1 MWFLILYI
9 VIKKISHEE
18 SGRREVGFN
27 YQNEGTGWYS
37 NMEKSRQEVLD
48 NLTGMLDQ
56 LAYVR
61 PEEIPNID
69 LYMDQ
74 VLSFINDRTRY
85 LTRNPEEDKIFTKT
99 MINNYA
105 KTKILPSPVKK
116 KYSKDHILLLLL
128 IYYFKGV
135 LSVGDTGDLLG
146 KITEKYFGNNEE
158 MTFEDIYQE
167 VFKLEA
173 GEIEFL
179 KKDIAEKFQIAEGT
193 FENAPEE
200 SKDFFKTFAFIC
212 LLSYD
217 VFMKKLMIEKLVD
230 ECCKE
235 ATEKK

>member
-1 MWFLILYI
+1 MENNRQNVLNELIEI
-9 VIKKISHEE
+9 
-18 SGRREVGFN
+18 
-27 YQNEGTGWYS
+27 
-37 NMEKSRQEVLD
+37 LD
-48 NLTGMLDQ
+48 K
-56 LAYVR
+56 LAYVKSD
-61 PEEIPNID
+61 EIPNID

-74 VLSFINDRTRY
+74 VLSFVNEKTRY

-105 KTKILPSPVKK
+105 KTKILPAPVKK

-135 LSVGDTGDLLG
+135 LSVGDTGELLG
-146 KITEKYFGNNEE
+146 KITGKYFGNQGD
-158 MTFEDIYQE
+158 MAFEDIYEE

-193 FENAPEE
+193 FEDAPEE
-200 SKDFFKTFAFIC
+200 SREFFKTFAFIC

-230 ECCKE
+230 ECCKKAE
-235 ATEKK
+235 EK

>member
-1 MWFLILYI
+1 MD
-9 VIKKISHEE
+9 KC
-18 SGRREVGFN
+18 
-27 YQNEGTGWYS
+27 
-37 NMEKSRQEVLD
+37 RQEILD
-48 NLTGMLDQ
+48 ELTGMLDK
-56 LAYVR
+56 LSYVK

-74 VLSFINDRTRY
+74 VLSFINERTRY

-105 KTKILPSPVKK
+105 KTKILPAPVKK

-135 LSVGDTGDLLG
+135 LSVGDTGELLG
-146 KITEKYFGNNEE
+146 KITEKYFGNNGD

-179 KKDIAEKFQIAEGT
+179 KEDIISKFRIAEET
-193 FENAPEE
+193 FPNAPEE
-200 SKDFFKTFAFIC
+200 SKDFFKNFAFIC

-230 ECCKE
+230 ECCKKIE
-235 ATEKK
+235 EEK

>member
-1 MWFLILYI
+1 
-9 VIKKISHEE
+9 
-18 SGRREVGFN
+18 
-27 YQNEGTGWYS
+27 
-37 NMEKSRQEVLD
+37 MEKNKQEVLD
-48 NLTGMLDQ
+48 ELLGMLDK
-56 LAYVR
+56 LAYVK

-105 KTKILPSPVKK
+105 KTKILPAPVKK

-135 LSVGDTGDLLG
+135 LSVSDTGELLG
-146 KITEKYFGNNEE
+146 KITGKYFGNESE
-158 MTFEDIYQE
+158 LAFEDIYQE

-173 GEIEFL
+173 DEIEFL
-179 KKDIAEKFQIAEGT
+179 KKDITEKFQIAEGT
-193 FENAPEE
+193 FENASEE
-200 SKDFFKTFAFIC
+200 SREFFKTFAFIC

-230 ECCKE
+230 ECCKSVGE
-235 ATEKK
+235 DK

>member
-1 MWFLILYI
+1 MD
-9 VIKKISHEE
+9 KK
-18 SGRREVGFN
+18 
-27 YQNEGTGWYS
+27 
-37 NMEKSRQEVLD
+37 RQEVLD
-48 NLTGMLDQ
+48 ELIGMLDR

-146 KITEKYFGNNEE
+146 KITEKYFGNNGD
-158 MTFEDIYQE
+158 MAFEDIYEE

-179 KKDIAEKFQIAEGT
+179 KKDITEKFQIAEET
-193 FENAPEE
+193 FEDSPEE
-200 SKDFFKTFAFIC
+200 SRDFFKTFAFIC

-230 ECCKE
+230 ECCKSVE
-235 ATEKK
+235 DKT

>member
-1 MWFLILYI
+1 
-9 VIKKISHEE
+9 
-18 SGRREVGFN
+18 
-27 YQNEGTGWYS
+27 
-37 NMEKSRQEVLD
+37 MEKNRQEVLD
-48 NLTGMLDQ
+48 DLMSIFDE
-56 LAYVR
+56 LAYVK
-61 PEEIPNID
+61 PDEIPNID

-85 LTRNPEEDKIFTKT
+85 LTRKPEEDKLFTKT

-105 KTKILPSPVKK
+105 KTKILPAPVKK

-135 LSVGDTGDLLG
+135 LSVGDTGELLG
-146 KITEKYFGNNEE
+146 KITEKYFGDNGEIA
-158 MTFEDIYQE
+158 FEDIYEE
-167 VFKLEA
+167 VFRLEA

-200 SKDFFKTFAFIC
+200 SRDFFKTFAFIC
-212 LLSYD
+212 MLSYD

-230 ECCKE
+230 DCKK
-235 ATEKK
+235 TK

>member
-1 MWFLILYI
+1 
-9 VIKKISHEE
+9 
-18 SGRREVGFN
+18 
-27 YQNEGTGWYS
+27 
-37 NMEKSRQEVLD
+37 MENNRQEILD
-48 NLTGMLDQ
+48 ELIGMLDK
-56 LAYVR
+56 LSYVKS
-61 PEEIPNID
+61 EEIPNID

-85 LTRNPEEDKIFTKT
+85 LTRNPKEDKIFTKT

-105 KTKILPSPVKK
+105 KTKILPPPVKK
-116 KYSKDHILLLLL
+116 KYSKEHILLLLL

-146 KITEKYFGNNEE
+146 KITEKYFGNQRDFK
-158 MTFEDIYQE
+158 FEDIYEE

-179 KKDIAEKFQIAEGT
+179 KKDIADKFQISEGT
-193 FENAPEE
+193 FEEAPEE
-200 SKDFFKTFAFIC
+200 SRDFFKTFAFIC

-235 ATEKK
+235 EK

>member
-1 MWFLILYI
+1 MENNRQNVLNELIEI
-9 VIKKISHEE
+9 
-18 SGRREVGFN
+18 
-27 YQNEGTGWYS
+27 
-37 NMEKSRQEVLD
+37 LD
-48 NLTGMLDQ
+48 K
-56 LAYVR
+56 LAYVKSD
-61 PEEIPNID
+61 EIPNID

-74 VLSFINDRTRY
+74 VLSFVNEKTRY

-105 KTKILPSPVKK
+105 KTKILPAPVKK

-135 LSVGDTGDLLG
+135 LSVGDTGELLG
-146 KITEKYFGNNEE
+146 KITKKYFGNQGD
-158 MTFEDIYQE
+158 MAFEDIYEE

-193 FENAPEE
+193 FEDAPEE
-200 SKDFFKTFAFIC
+200 SREFFKTFAFIC

-230 ECCKE
+230 ECCKNAE
-235 ATEKK
+235 EK

>member
-1 MWFLILYI
+1 
-9 VIKKISHEE
+9 
-18 SGRREVGFN
+18 
-27 YQNEGTGWYS
+27 
-37 NMEKSRQEVLD
+37 MEKGRQEVLD
-48 NLTGMLDQ
+48 ELIDMLER
-56 LAYVR
+56 LAYVK
-61 PEEIPNID
+61 PDEIPNID

-74 VLSFINDRTRY
+74 VLSFINERTRY
-85 LTRNPEEDKIFTKT
+85 LTRNPEEDKMFTKT

-105 KTKILPSPVKK
+105 KTKILPPPVKK

-135 LSVGDTGDLLG
+135 LSVGDTGELLG
-146 KITEKYFGNNEE
+146 KITDKYFGNNEKI
-158 MTFEDIYQE
+158 TFEEIYQE

-179 KKDIAEKFQIAEGT
+179 KKDITEKFQIAEGT

-200 SKDFFKTFAFIC
+200 SKEFFKIFAFIC

-235 ATEKK
+235 TKE

>member
-1 MWFLILYI
+1 
-9 VIKKISHEE
+9 
-18 SGRREVGFN
+18 
-27 YQNEGTGWYS
+27 
-37 NMEKSRQEVLD
+37 MEKNRQEVLD
-48 NLTGMLDQ
+48 DLMSMLSE
-56 LAYVR
+56 LAYVK

-105 KTKILPSPVKK
+105 KTKILPAPVKK
-116 KYSKDHILLLLL
+116 KYSKDHILLLLM

-135 LSVGDTGDLLG
+135 LSVSDTGELLG
-146 KITEKYFGNNEE
+146 KITEKYFGNQGD
-158 MTFEDIYQE
+158 MAFENIYEE

-179 KKDIAEKFQIAEGT
+179 KKDIAEKFRIAEGT
-193 FENAPEE
+193 FEDAPEE
-200 SKDFFKTFAFIC
+200 SRDFFKTFAFIC
-212 LLSYD
+212 ILSYD

-230 ECCKE
+230 EIVRKQN
-235 ATEKK
+235 K

>member
-1 MWFLILYI
+1 MGIER
-9 VIKKISHEE
+9 KEKIDEL
-18 SGRREVGFN
+18 V
-27 YQNEGTGWYS
+27 
-37 NMEKSRQEVLD
+37 D
-48 NLTGMLDQ
+48 MLNQ
-56 LAYVR
+56 LSYVK

-74 VLSFINDRTRY
+74 VLNFINDRTRY
-85 LTRNPEEDKIFTKT
+85 LSRNPKEDKLFTKT

-105 KTKILPSPVKK
+105 KTKILPPPVKK

-146 KITEKYFGNNEE
+146 IITENHFGNSD
-158 MTFEDIYQE
+158 TRDISFEDIYRE
-167 VFKLEA
+167 IFKLEA

-179 KKDIAEKFQIAEGT
+179 KKDIEKKYQISEET
-193 FENAPEE
+193 FENASEE
-200 SKDFFKTFAFIC
+200 NKEFLKTFAFIC

-230 ECCKE
+230 QCCKSKE
-235 ATEKK
+235 NREQK

>member
-1 MWFLILYI
+1 
-9 VIKKISHEE
+9 
-18 SGRREVGFN
+18 
-27 YQNEGTGWYS
+27 
-37 NMEKSRQEVLD
+37 MEKSRQEILEE
-48 NLTGMLDQ
+48 LTGMLDK
-56 LAYVR
+56 LSYVK

-105 KTKILPSPVKK
+105 KTKILPPPVKK
-116 KYSKDHILLLLL
+116 KYSKDHIMLLLL

-146 KITEKYFGNNEE
+146 IITEKYFGNIGD
-158 MTFEDIYQE
+158 MAFEDIYQE

-179 KKDIAEKFQIAEGT
+179 KKDIADKLGIAEKT
-193 FENAPEE
+193 FPDAPEE
-200 SKDFFKTFAFIC
+200 SRDFLKKFAFIC

-230 ECCKE
+230 DCCKR
-235 ATEKK
+235 KDD